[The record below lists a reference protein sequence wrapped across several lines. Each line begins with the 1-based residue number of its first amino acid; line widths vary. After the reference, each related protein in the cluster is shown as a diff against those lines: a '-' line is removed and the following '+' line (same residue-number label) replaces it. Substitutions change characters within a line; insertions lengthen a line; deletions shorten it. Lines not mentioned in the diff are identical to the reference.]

1 VVVAPTV
8 TCFRDT
14 CNVYVLRSSHGT
26 VLIDFGSGDVLDEV
40 DGVTDVLITHFHRDQ
55 VQGLA
60 RAVETGVRIWVP
72 PAELD
77 FFRGGEPRSTWN
89 DYDLREDRFAL
100 LDMVAVEP
108 VSEYRTQRYGGF
120 DVYALPTPGHTLGS
134 TTYLVEVDGR
144 RLAFTGD
151 LVYGDGQAWS
161 APALQWTYSGV
172 EGWAATIVSCGV
184 LARRGPDVLMPS
196 HGEPIEEPGRALD
209 LLAGRMQE
217 LIDLRLPSTWNVG
230 ERLHEPFDAITP
242 HFLRNRTMFAN
253 NYVLVSETGAA
264 LLIDFGYDLT
274 CAVFGAE
281 SERAARRTLL
291 WSVEGLQVEA
301 VLVTHYH
308 DDHVAGINLLR
319 EITGAEAWIPENVAP
334 VLADP
339 ERYDLP
345 CLWFEPVPADRV
357 LPLGEPV
364 RWHEF
369 ELTAYALPG
378 HTRYAVAICVDV
390 DGRRVLVTGDQQ
402 SNEEN
407 GRAILNYQYRNR
419 FDPHDFVRGAELYRR
434 LRPDLIVGG
443 HWLPV
448 EVTDEYLDRL
458 LAEGRRVEELHHE
471 LAAGFGTEGFAAR
484 IEPYR
489 AVGPDVTLT
498 VTVQN
503 PFDRDETASVRLVV
517 PDGWSA
523 EPAGREVALTA
534 GGATT
539 AVFRVTAT
547 GDGIVL
553 ADVTVGG
560 TRFGQQAQAFVER

>member
-8 TCFRDT
+8 ACFRDT
-14 CNVYVLRSSHGT
+14 CNVYVLRSSHGAL
-26 VLIDFGSGDVLDEV
+26 LIDFGSGDVLDAVE
-40 DGVTDVLITHFHRDQ
+40 GITDVLVTHFHRDQ

-60 RAVETGVRIWVP
+60 RAVESGVRVWVP
-72 PAELD
+72 PTELD
-77 FFRGGEPRSTWN
+77 FFRGREPRSTWN

-100 LDMVAVEP
+100 LDAVAVEP
-108 VSEYRTQRYGGF
+108 VSEYRTRRYGGV

-134 TTYLVEVDGR
+134 TTYLIEVEGR

-184 LARRGPDVLMPS
+184 LAASSPDVLMPS

-209 LLAGRMQE
+209 SLAGRMQE
-217 LIDLRLPSTWNVG
+217 LIDLRLPTEWNVR
-230 ERLHEPFDAITP
+230 ERLQEPFDPITP

-253 NYVLVSETGAA
+253 NYALVSETGAV

-274 CAVFGAE
+274 CTVFGAE

-291 WSVEGLQVEA
+291 WSLEGLQVEA

-319 EITGAEAWIPENVAP
+319 EITGAQAWIPENVAP

-339 ERYDLP
+339 GRYDLP

-364 RWHEF
+364 RWHEY
-369 ELTAYALPG
+369 ELTVYALPG
-378 HTRYAVAICVDV
+378 HTRYAAAICVDV

-402 SNEEN
+402 TNEEN
-407 GRAILNYQYRNR
+407 GRAILNYQYRNL
-419 FDPHDFVRGAELYRR
+419 FDPHDFVRSAELYAQ

-443 HWLPV
+443 HWLPQ

-458 LAEGRRVEELHHE
+458 LADARRTEELHAE
-471 LAAGFGTEGFAAR
+471 LAAGFGTAGFAAR

-489 AVGPDVTLT
+489 AAGPDVELA

-503 PFDRDETASVRLVV
+503 PFDRNETASVRLVV
-517 PDGWSA
+517 PHGWSA
-523 EPAGREVALTA
+523 EPAERELALAA
-534 GGATT
+534 GGEAT
-539 AVFRVTAT
+539 AVFRVAPTAA
-547 GDGIVL
+547 GIVL
-553 ADVTVGG
+553 ADVTIGE
-560 TRFGQQAQAFVER
+560 TRFGRQAQAFVER